1 MTKKCARGFT
11 LIEVAIALLAIVLFM
26 QAAFILIR
34 YNQRD
39 TILTGERLQAHYAA
53 IEWQNTLLAMKE
65 DPGLKTV
72 WNSSIDSVEV
82 EEEKNFY
89 LQLNTSGEW
98 DIRKGSFIDVS
109 VGDNFKIQMWFTVK
123 KINFANIDSDVTKA
137 TIHQKWRSNSSSSGV
152 YENQTI
158 EFYL

>member
-1 MTKKCARGFT
+1 MTKKRARGFT

-65 DPGLKTV
+65 DPESTNV
-72 WNSSIDSVEV
+72 WANTIGGV
-82 EEEKNFY
+82 EEEKKFY

-98 DIRKGSFIDVS
+98 DIQKGGHIDVS
-109 VGDNFKIQMWFTVK
+109 VGDNFKIQMWFTVE
-123 KINFANIDSDVTKA
+123 KISFTNTDPDVIKA